1 MLRSFV
7 IPLEKLFGPGLS
19 KSNPFSGPII
29 GHCVN
34 QIEPMETMI
43 CIHFGQIMMNSKY
56 NPLSLLCDILQQWL
70 QDRNMNI

>member
-1 MLRSFV
+1 
-7 IPLEKLFGPGLS
+7 
-19 KSNPFSGPII
+19 
-29 GHCVN
+29 
-34 QIEPMETMI
+34 METMI